1 MGYFRGHLY
10 HRLGASLQSNVE
22 LTSEVLNSLKPV
34 RIQVVC
40 VLDGVQFAGLD
51 SPVDCHQS

>member
-1 MGYFRGHLY
+1 MGYLRGYLY
-10 HRLGASLQSNVE
+10 HWLGAFLQSDVE
-22 LTSEVLNSLKPV
+22 LTTEVLNSLKPV